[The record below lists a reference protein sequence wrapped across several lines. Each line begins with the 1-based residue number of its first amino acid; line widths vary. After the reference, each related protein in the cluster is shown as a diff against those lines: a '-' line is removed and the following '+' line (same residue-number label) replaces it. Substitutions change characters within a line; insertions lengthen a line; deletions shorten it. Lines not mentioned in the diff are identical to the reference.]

1 MTTQTIPQQ
10 APQAVRW
17 TRAEFAHLVR
27 AGLLAGRRV
36 ELIEGEI
43 LEMPAMLGP
52 HRVAVIKV
60 GDALRAITGT
70 GHFVQQQVPLA
81 VGDRTEPE
89 PDAAVV
95 PGAPDDYLS
104 DAPHQAVLVVEIS
117 DTTLEY
123 DRGRKQHLYA
133 RARFAEYWIV
143 NLVDRVLEIHRE
155 PVPDLTNRI
164 GWSYARRIVLG
175 EGETATPLAFPA
187 AAVAVRSLL
196 PRAEPVESSG
206 V

>member
-60 GDALRAITGT
+60 GDALRAITGS

-89 PDAAVV
+89 PDAAAV

-104 DAPHQAVLVVEIS
+104 DAPTRPCSSSRSAIRPLSTIVDASSIS
-117 DTTLEY
+117 TPAPASPSIGLSISSTACW
-123 DRGRKQHLYA
+123 KST
-133 RARFAEYWIV
+133 V
-143 NLVDRVLEIHRE
+143 NQSR
-155 PVPDLTNRI
+155 T
-164 GWSYARRIVLG
+164 
-175 EGETATPLAFPA
+175 
-187 AAVAVRSLL
+187 
-196 PRAEPVESSG
+196 
-206 V
+206 